1 VNKSPKLPMTSLKD
15 ILIQKSPAKTNTLND
30 IKITSISYGSYKAV
44 SYLHRNFRKGVKR
57 MRVGLEINR
66 SSRKNARFLFIFHQ
80 LLQVLPTL
88 ASHQCCE
95 RWMGPEVA
103 PELGNGI
110 PMKKLGGNTDL
121 AHLIE
126 HIMIDL
132 ICRLGE
138 MKTCSG
144 LTCGYQSPRNRFD
157 LFVESSGK
165 KVGAFSANLA
175 VFMVNSLLMDKKLPP
190 HTKETIQLAKLV
202 FSNPRRKYSPA
213 NIGALCNWDVS
224 LSKYLHR
231 QLEKLGLFHRV
242 KSLSVA

>member
-1 VNKSPKLPMTSLKD
+1 MSEKLPLKG
-15 ILIQKSPAKTNTLND
+15 NTLND
-30 IKITSISYGSYKAV
+30 IRITSISYGSYKAV
-44 SYLHRNFRKGVKR
+44 SYLHRNFQKGVKR

-66 SSRKNARFLFIFHQ
+66 SSRKNARFQFIFHQ

-103 PELGNGI
+103 PELGDGI

-132 ICRLGE
+132 ICRLGD

-144 LTCGYQSPRNRFD
+144 LTCGFQSPKNRFD

-175 VFMVNSLLMDKKLPP
+175 VFMVNSLLMDGKLPP
-190 HTKETIQLAKLV
+190 HVKETIQLAKMV
-202 FSNPRRKYSPA
+202 FANPRRNYAPA
-213 NIGALCNWDVS
+213 KISALCNWDVS
-224 LSKYLHR
+224 LSKYLR
-231 QLEKLGLFHRV
+231 RRLEKLELFPPA
-242 KSLSVA
+242 KSLSAA